1 MAEEEARIETIP
13 DTKEQTMSVTIEVKV
28 NNVNAVLGDTQ
39 RKKETALLKCG
50 AAWESYAKQGSPVDT
65 GRLRNS
71 IKHEMEGDDTVAI
84 GSDVE
89 YSTYQE
95 LGTSRGIT
103 PKLFLTNAGKLHI
116 DEYINIIASEFNNG

>member
-1 MAEEEARIETIP
+1 MG
-13 DTKEQTMSVTIEVKV
+13 MTIEVKV
-28 NNVNAVLGDTQ
+28 DNTKAILEDTQ

-71 IKHEMEGDDTVAI
+71 LTHEMEGDDTVAV
-84 GSDVE
+84 GSNVE
-89 YSTYQE
+89 YGIYQE
-95 LGTSRGIT
+95 LGTSRGIS

-116 DEYINIIASEFNNG
+116 DEYIQIISNEFNNG